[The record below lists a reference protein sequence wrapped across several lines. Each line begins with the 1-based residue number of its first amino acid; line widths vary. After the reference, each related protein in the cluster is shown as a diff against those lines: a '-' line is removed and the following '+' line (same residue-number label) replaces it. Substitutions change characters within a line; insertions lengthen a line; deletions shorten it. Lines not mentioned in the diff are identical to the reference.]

1 MQRIPNYRYYGGY
14 NRNAGF
20 IIILLALLFFGA
32 MYAILTRA
40 DTYVGFIMLGIAS
53 PFIAYWTIH
62 LRRVFKVEE
71 VKPIPSRTEQ
81 QQKDW
86 VYDLIKGENE
96 IIFVAE
102 VPGPEEMV
110 NARLINGMLYI
121 NGGQNF
127 SKVIQLDVGEDM
139 GIAEFRYKNGILTLR
154 IRKLI

>member
-1 MQRIPNYRYYGGY
+1 MGKIPAYKYYGGY
-14 NRNAGF
+14 SKNAGF
-20 IIILLALLFFGA
+20 IIILLALLFFGI
-32 MYAILTRA
+32 MYTILTR
-40 DTYVGFIMLGIAS
+40 TENPYIGFIMLGISS

-71 VKPIPSRTEQ
+71 VKPIPSKIEQ
-81 QQKDW
+81 QRDW
-86 VYDLIKGENE
+86 VYDLIRGENE

-127 SKVIQLDVGEDM
+127 SKVIQLDVDEDM

-154 IRKLI
+154 IKKLI

>member
-1 MQRIPNYRYYGGY
+1 MGRVPAYKYYGGY
-14 NRNAGF
+14 SKNAGF
-20 IIILLALLFFGA
+20 IIILLALLFFGI
-32 MYAILTRA
+32 MYAILTR
-40 DTYVGFIMLGIAS
+40 TENSYIGFIMLGISS

-71 VKPIPSRTEQ
+71 VKPIPSKIE

-86 VYDLIKGENE
+86 VYDLIRGENE

-127 SKVIQLDVGEDM
+127 SKVIQLDVDEDM

>member
-32 MYAILTRA
+32 MYAILTRT

-53 PFIAYWTIH
+53 PFIAYWAIH
-62 LRRVFKVEE
+62 LRKVFKVEE
-71 VKPIPSRTEQ
+71 VKPIPSRME

-86 VYDLIKGENE
+86 VYDLIRGENE

-110 NARLINGMLYI
+110 NARLMNGMLYI

-154 IRKLI
+154 IKKLI